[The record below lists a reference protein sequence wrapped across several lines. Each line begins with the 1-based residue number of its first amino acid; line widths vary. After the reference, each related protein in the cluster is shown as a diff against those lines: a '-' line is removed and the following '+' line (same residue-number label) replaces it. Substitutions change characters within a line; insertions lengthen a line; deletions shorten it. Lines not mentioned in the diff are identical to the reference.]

1 MIKNVAL
8 RTACMVLL
16 AAVATG
22 VAPQIA
28 TAADQVEAVTATAP
42 AEVTETLTTPT
53 EQTTTEEADGHN
65 PWG

>member
-22 VAPQIA
+22 VAPLQIA
-28 TAADQVEAVTATAP
+28 TAADQMEAVTATAP
-42 AEVTETLTTPT
+42 AEVTKIPT
-53 EQTTTEEADGHN
+53 ETATTEEPDPHN

>member
-16 AAVATG
+16 VAVATG

-28 TAADQVEAVTATAP
+28 TAADHVEAVSATVP
-42 AEVTETLTTPT
+42 AEVTEIPT
-53 EQTTTEEADGHN
+53 ETPEPTSTGEFDPHN